1 MRPFVLAVC
10 WYVVPGVIWVL
21 ASDSVVAL
29 IVGDSTNLSQIAAMK
44 GVAFV
49 LVSGFIIYR
58 LLARQR
64 AAQQVVEAAYSESER
79 GFQSLFKNN
88 PLPVWAYDRE
98 TLRFLEIN
106 DVALAKYGYD
116 RDELL
121 AMQVTDLHPPE
132 QLPELRQAIATP
144 RQVREVSGIWRHRL
158 KDGSVIDVEVQVH
171 DLELHG
177 RPARIVV
184 ALDVTERQRAF
195 EAQQRRAT
203 RARALAEAAIA
214 INVAS
219 TVPEALQV
227 VTSAARTI
235 IGADVATAVYL
246 AGRTSDEGTRV
257 TSVSEARPASS
268 GCDPS
273 CCYPELEQRVRA
285 KNRALR
291 LDRSELQALAGQA
304 SPDAEDAAVPRGW
317 LAAPLV
323 SRDGENLGV
332 LRICDRSG
340 DPADDGFTD
349 EDEAVLIQ
357 LAQMTSVAAESARLF
372 QEGLNRERRFRQL
385 VEGLDAIVWEADPRT
400 QQFSFVS
407 PQAETMLGHSLTD
420 WTSGA
425 DVLSQCMLAEDRERV
440 RAFLAGV
447 AAGRPS
453 IPFEVRARSASGR
466 SLWLRIEAAAHT
478 DAADR
483 VTHLRGMIS
492 DVTDE
497 RERDERTARG
507 EKLRALGQ
515 LSSGVAHDLN
525 QSLAL
530 IAGYGELLQQTLDDE
545 SVAIERVREMT
556 EVMVR
561 AASDGGETVRRM
573 LTFMQTPK
581 DEGDASVDL
590 TNVIHEVVRL
600 TAPRWR
606 DASQAEGRPIELTVE
621 IEGEVTISGS
631 AASLREALT
640 NLVLNAVDA
649 LPDGG
654 TIALTVEAQ
663 GSRAIV
669 KVIDNGIGMSDE
681 TRARVFEPFFT
692 TKGDRGNGLG
702 LPTVFGIVEAHGGEL
717 AVWSEPGNG
726 TTFMLTFPLAGAVEE
741 RPVLPEAAPL
751 PAETA
756 QPAALRCLVVDD
768 EPRLARMLSTMLRRL
783 GHPALTAVSGEEALE
798 VLAAEQIDLL
808 LTDVGM
814 GPSMNGWELA
824 ERALKLRPGLPV
836 ILATGWGASI
846 DTDEARSQGIVA
858 VLSKPYRQADLE
870 QVLASV
876 PGVPAPAG
884 EAASPV
890 RASQATVD

>member
-10 WYVVPGVIWVL
+10 WYVVPGIVWVL

-29 IVGDSTNLSQIAAMK
+29 ILGDSSNLTQISAIK

-49 LVSGFIIYR
+49 LASGLVIYR

-106 DVALAKYGYD
+106 DVALARYGYH

-121 AMQVTDLHPPE
+121 AMKVTDLHPPAE
-132 QLPELRQAIATP
+132 VPGLLKAIATP
-144 RQVREVSGIWRHRL
+144 RAVREVSGNWHHRL
-158 KDGSVIDVEVQVH
+158 KDGSLIDVEVQVH

-184 ALDVTERQRAF
+184 SLDVTERQRAF
-195 EAQQRRAT
+195 ARQQQRAV

-214 INVAS
+214 INGAG
-219 TVPEALQV
+219 TVDEALRV
-227 VTSAARTI
+227 VTDAARTI
-235 IGADVATAVYL
+235 IGAHVACAVYAADGAV
-246 AGRTSDEGTRV
+246 AGGVRV
-257 TSVSEARPASS
+257 TSASEEHRADGGPRLY
-268 GCDPS
+268 PS
-273 CCYPELEQRVRA
+273 LEQRVRA
-285 KNRALR
+285 ENRPLR
-291 LDRSELQALAGQA
+291 VGGAELAAADHPGSAA
-304 SPDAEDAAVPRGW
+304 SMRGW

-323 SRDGENLGV
+323 GRDGENLG
-332 LRICDRSG
+332 LIQI
-340 DPADDGFTD
+340 ADVVGESEADGFTD

-357 LAQMTSVAAESARLF
+357 LSQMTSVAVESARLA
-372 QEGLNRERRFRQL
+372 QEGLNRERRFREL
-385 VEGLDAIVWEADPRT
+385 VEGLEAIVWEADPCT
-400 QQFSFVS
+400 QQISFVS
-407 PQAETMLGHSLTD
+407 SQAETILGYPLAD
-420 WTSGA
+420 WTSGV
-425 DVLSQCMLAEDRERV
+425 DVLGRCMLPEDRAQV
-440 RAFLAGV
+440 RAYLAGV
-447 AAGRPS
+447 ADGRTS
-453 IPFEVRARSASGR
+453 IPFEVRARAADGR
-466 SLWLRIEAAAHT
+466 GLWLRIEAAAHS
-478 DAADR
+478 DATGQ

-492 DVTDE
+492 DVTTE
-497 RERDERTARG
+497 RDRDERTARG

-545 SVAIERVREMT
+545 PVAIDRVREMT

-573 LTFMQTPK
+573 LTFIQTPK
-581 DEGDASVDL
+581 DEADTLVDL
-590 TNVIHEVVRL
+590 TNVLHEVVRL

-621 IEGEVTISGS
+621 IEGEVMIQGS
-631 AASLREALT
+631 AASLREGLT

-649 LPDGG
+649 LPNGG
-654 TIALTVEAQ
+654 TIALMAQAQ
-663 GSRAIV
+663 GARAIV
-669 KVIDNGIGMSDE
+669 KVIDDGIGMAE
-681 TRARVFEPFFT
+681 EVRARIFEPFFT
-692 TKGDRGNGLG
+692 TKGDRGTGLG

-717 AVWSEPGNG
+717 SIWSEPGHG
-726 TTFMLTFPLAGAVEE
+726 TTFVLSFPLVGAVEVA
-741 RPVLPEAAPL
+741 PPAPEPAPPEL
-751 PAETA
+751 EVGQASS
-756 QPAALRCLVVDD
+756 LLCLVVDD

-783 GHPALTAVSGEEALE
+783 GHPARTAVSGEEALE
-798 VLAAEQIDLL
+798 ILAAEPIDLL

-824 ERALKLRPGLPV
+824 ERALQLRPDLPV

-846 DTDEARSQGIVA
+846 DAQQAHDRGVIA

-876 PGVPAPAG
+876 PGDRRAPVEG
-884 EAASPV
+884 
-890 RASQATVD
+890 